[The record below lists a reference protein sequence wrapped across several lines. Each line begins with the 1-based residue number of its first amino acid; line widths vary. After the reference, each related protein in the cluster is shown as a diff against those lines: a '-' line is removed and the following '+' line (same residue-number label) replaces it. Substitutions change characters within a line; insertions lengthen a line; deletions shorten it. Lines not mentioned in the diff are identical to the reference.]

1 MRYNRA
7 PSVKCIILVYF
18 SEMEKCVKIKGSICT
33 HMVEKK
39 STKVREDKKTSIKL
53 DTWNVFQKKKKL
65 DKWISIRVMD
75 KSVNKVQSIQLN
87 YIQNIRFV
95 CIQII
100 QNS

>member
-1 MRYNRA
+1 
-7 PSVKCIILVYF
+7 
-18 SEMEKCVKIKGSICT
+18 
-33 HMVEKK
+33 MVEKK

-75 KSVNKVQSIQLN
+75 KSVNKIQSIQLN

-100 QNS
+100 QKKIIINKKKKKIEANFQKKKIIQNS

>member
-1 MRYNRA
+1 
-7 PSVKCIILVYF
+7 
-18 SEMEKCVKIKGSICT
+18 
-33 HMVEKK
+33 MVEKK

-65 DKWISIRVMD
+65 DKWISIRVME

-95 CIQII
+95 CIQIKKKKKK
-100 QNS
+100 